1 MSSPSSVCVYVYICS
16 QKSEED
22 VGFPVAIDICSYDR
36 LQSSP
41 RAAVFLLQSCLPICL
56 CLPIIQCPAFEAVLD
71 LERIMGIMVS
81 LHK

>member
-1 MSSPSSVCVYVYICS
+1 MPSPSSVCICLYICS

-22 VGFPVAIDICSYDR
+22 VGFPVAIVICSYDR

-41 RAAVFLLQSCLPICL
+41 RVAVFLLQSHLPIRL
-56 CLPIIQCPAFEAVLD
+56 CLPIIQCPAVEAVLN